1 MPMLFYGD
9 ARAAAVAGI
18 EKGRHMYLGGLRRT
32 ETPVSIWDSFRIDGL
47 AAYPPLNAVANI
59 WHMPKKRH
67 TAISWNEDFLKH
79 EQTIFLPGLL
89 DQREALELARITF
102 DRVVPSP
109 IIFRFRQDYH
119 EVLVYD

>member
-1 MPMLFYGD
+1 MPALFYGD
-9 ARAAAVAGI
+9 ASDADA
-18 EKGRHMYLGGLRRT
+18 EKGRHLYLEGLRRT

-47 AAYPPLNAVANI
+47 AAYPLRHAVANI
-59 WHMPKKRH
+59 WHMPRKRH
-67 TAISWNEDFLKH
+67 TAISWSDTHLPH

-89 DQREALELARITF
+89 DQREALELARVTF

-109 IIFRFRQDYH
+109 IIFRLRQDYH